1 MTVQRAQLTKAELFL
16 GHLWPNRPRNQMLE
30 LSQAGSVALSARICL
45 QRPAPHSNAQPGTET
60 QTMSHKIPG
69 IIALLLTLAIGSSCA
84 SSQENN
90 DSAVT
95 ERQDEPG
102 SSTGFPA
109 VGAQERSVPGA
120 ARGLVEPEIE
130 HLLQPFEMFAPN
142 AKETPRP
149 DAMPQLPRG
158 TTACSRNAAG
168 AKIRQ
173 QPLLYGPEHEHQQV
187 LNEFF
192 EGVGGRG
199 LTPSCFN
206 YGESKEHG
214 FTYAYHSQLTERSS
228 DSVITWNYL
237 PEVVEFEAEARHE
250 PDHLRMEVR
259 TKPIATTGE
268 TYWLDHCV
276 GQGAMIF
283 NEHSR
288 YYYFNPEPV
297 EIDFEG
303 EQLAHARRGKD
314 AHNPLSPESPVQMD
328 SVLNPHVES
337 WWTDLAV
344 QGKPEPYLL
353 MHQPDEN
360 VNLLLY
366 WQQGAILK
374 VYWKH
379 CIHVNPAFIGNGT
392 PQTLVGELYLYR
404 AELGAAL
411 AFARARVSR
420 DDEALGGQSQRL
432 SK

>member
-1 MTVQRAQLTKAELFL
+1 
-16 GHLWPNRPRNQMLE
+16 
-30 LSQAGSVALSARICL
+30 
-45 QRPAPHSNAQPGTET
+45 
-60 QTMSHKIPG
+60 MSHPIT
-69 IIALLLTLAIGSSCA
+69 ATLTLLLMIAVGSSCTNTP
-84 SSQENN
+84 S
-90 DSAVT
+90 
-95 ERQDEPG
+95 EP
-102 SSTGFPA
+102 TN
-109 VGAQERSVPGA
+109 R
-120 ARGLVEPEIE
+120 PEIAQLSPPARPAATATDMTASTQKPALAAADKPKVE

-149 DAMPQLPRG
+149 ELMPQLPRG

-168 AKIRQ
+168 AEIRQ
-173 QPLLYGPEHEHQQV
+173 QPLLYGPEHEHEQI

-206 YGESKEHG
+206 YGEDKEHG
-214 FTYAYHSQLTERSS
+214 FTYAYYSQLAERSS

-259 TKPIATTGE
+259 AKPITTTGE

-276 GQGAMIF
+276 GQGATIF

-303 EQLAHARRGKD
+303 EQLAHARRGKN
-314 AHNPLSPESPVQMD
+314 AINPLAPESPVQMD
-328 SVLNPHVES
+328 TVLNPHVES

-353 MHQPDEN
+353 MHQPETN
-360 VNLLLY
+360 VNLLIY

-379 CIHVNPAFIGNGT
+379 CIHVNPAFVGDGR

-404 AELGAAL
+404 AELSAAL
-411 AFARARVSR
+411 AFARARVTR